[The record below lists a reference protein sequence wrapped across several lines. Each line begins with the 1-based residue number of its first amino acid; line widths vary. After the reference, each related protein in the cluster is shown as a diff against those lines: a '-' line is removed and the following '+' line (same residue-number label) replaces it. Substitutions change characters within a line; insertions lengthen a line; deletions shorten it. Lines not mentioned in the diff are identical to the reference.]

1 MIIQELYKNTIR
13 WINKRRVIRDLI
25 KHNRY
30 MLEMETILE
39 SWITKRILDGQ
50 TGRREELIKKQASIK
65 EIEAI
70 LEWLKT
76 Q

>member
-1 MIIQELYKNTIR
+1 
-13 WINKRRVIRDLI
+13 
-25 KHNRY
+25 
-30 MLEMETILE
+30 METVLE

-50 TGRREELIKKQASIK
+50 TGRRQELLKKQASIK

-70 LEWLKT
+70 LEWLKY

>member
-1 MIIQELYKNTIR
+1 MIKELYKNLIR
-13 WINKRRVIRDLI
+13 AKNRRSALRDLK

-30 MLEMETILE
+30 MLEMEIILE

-50 TGRREELIKKQASIK
+50 TGRREELIKKQAAIK

-70 LEWLKT
+70 LEWL
-76 Q
+76 QYQ